1 MHWSVPRILRTALIQ
16 LNQAAGDA
24 RLRTR
29 SAPDQRESW
38 SVYLATLGGMAI
50 GLVALFW
57 LSLGA
62 INRLGLLPPPQLSN
76 NLCIDQKLA
85 YLRENTIEQPT
96 ILTVGSS
103 VAWRSI
109 DSAEFRQASDGRSMP
124 LNGAFCGLKMNQT
137 EFTTSYLLGH
147 YPSVRSVVLVLSP
160 LDLTECS
167 TTNARVFDPN
177 DVDNFVFRRDVE
189 FTFYL
194 KYFDPLI
201 LAKNVVILRSMRD
214 GKLPLESMTM
224 DRYGDA
230 PLDTDASREGIVYGA
245 LEPLDPTCL
254 ASLTKLTHD
263 TEAQGRRLIVV
274 TTPMSPV
281 WKASFDPSGAV
292 MHDMTRDIQRA
303 VAGTEAV
310 FWDANRD
317 FPMDPGDFIDAIH
330 LRWSAA
336 KVFSRELVRAT
347 GLGLTR
353 ATYRTT
359 SGRHAV

>member
-1 MHWSVPRILRTALIQ
+1 MQ
-16 LNQAAGDA
+16 LNQAGGDA
-24 RLRTR
+24 RPRTR
-29 SAPDQRESW
+29 SAPHQRESW
-38 SVYLATLGGMAI
+38 NVYLATLGGMAI

-57 LSLGA
+57 FSLGA

-109 DSAEFRQASDGRSMP
+109 DNAVFREASDGRNMP

-137 EFTTSYLLGH
+137 EFTTGYLLSH
-147 YPSVRSVVLVLSP
+147 YPSVHSVVLVLSP
-160 LDLTECS
+160 LDVTECS

-177 DVDNFVFRRDVE
+177 DVDNFVFCRGVE

-194 KYFDPLI
+194 KYFDPLT
-201 LAKNVVILRSMRD
+201 LAKNVLILRPMRD
-214 GKLPLESMTM
+214 GALPLDAMVI

-230 PLDTDASREGIVYGA
+230 PLRTDVSRKDLVYGK
-245 LEPLDPTCL
+245 L
-254 ASLTKLTHD
+254 ASPDPACLTSLSKLATD
-263 TEAQGRRLIVV
+263 IKEQGRRLIVV
-274 TTPMSPV
+274 TMPMSPI

-292 MHDMTRDIQRA
+292 MHGMTRDIHRA
-303 VAGTEAV
+303 VAGTGAI

-317 FPMDPGDFIDAIH
+317 FPMDPGDFTDAIH
-330 LRWSAA
+330 IRWSAA
-336 KVFSRELVRAT
+336 QVFSRALMLAT
-347 GLGLTR
+347 DLGSDQR
-353 ATYRTT
+353 GV
-359 SGRHAV
+359 SNN